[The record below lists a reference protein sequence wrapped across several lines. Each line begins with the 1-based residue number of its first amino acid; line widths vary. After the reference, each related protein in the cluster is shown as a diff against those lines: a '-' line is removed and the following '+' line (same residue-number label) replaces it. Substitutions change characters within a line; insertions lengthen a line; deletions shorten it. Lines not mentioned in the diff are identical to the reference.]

1 MSEGAIYLV
10 LFCPLAGFL
19 IQLLAGKYLSEKVAG
34 TISSLAIL
42 ISFLSA
48 FGILLKFQNPFTVT
62 LFEWFSVGDLHAPF
76 AVFIDKIALLMML
89 VVTGISFLIHVY
101 SIGYMH
107 GDPLFSRYFSY
118 LNLFVFAMLIL
129 VMADNLLLMFVGWEG
144 VGLCSYL
151 LIGFW
156 FQDEFKAFCGKKAF
170 IVNRIGDSAFILGI
184 FLIFSV
190 FGSLTFT
197 KLSGAVL
204 NLTPETYFGLF
215 NLITLFLFIGAMGK
229 SAQIPLYVWLPDA
242 MAGPTPVSALIH
254 AATMVTAGIYMICRM
269 NFLYNLAP
277 ITQNII
283 VIIGTATALLA
294 SLIALTQKDIKKV
307 LAYSTVSQLG
317 YMFLAAGLGAYT
329 AAMFHLTTHAFFKAL
344 LFLCAGS
351 VIHACHGEQNMFK
364 MGGLKNSMPITYLSF
379 LVGALALAGIPPFA
393 GFFSKDAIL
402 ALAYDKH
409 PALWALATGTALLT
423 AFYIFRA
430 VAITF
435 HGELKIKEAHESG
448 SLMTFP
454 LVCLAAGSLLVGFL
468 GIPQF
473 IPHTFHIELSHEFSK
488 FLGFIKEVHLSVST
502 EWTLMA
508 VCSGSALITAW
519 VAHKLFTTKKEV
531 VETCAQKLS
540 TLHNLSE
547 QKFYVDEVYDFLIVR
562 PLKGMSQFFWKY
574 FDLLIIDGAVNFM
587 GQLGRNLAALL
598 SIFQTGKV
606 TNYAFIMFL
615 GAIVILLYLVRF

>member
-1 MSEGAIYLV
+1 MFEGFIYLV
-10 LFCPLAGFL
+10 ILCPLLGFL
-19 IQLLAGKYLSEKVAG
+19 TQLLFGKYLSEKIAG
-34 TISSLAIL
+34 TVSSLAIL

-48 FGILLKFQNPFTVT
+48 FGILLKFQDPFSVT

-76 AVFIDKIALLMML
+76 AIYIDKISLLMIL

-101 SIGYMH
+101 SMGYMH
-107 GDPLFSRYFSY
+107 GDPLFTRYFSY

-184 FLIFSV
+184 FLIFSL
-190 FGSLTFT
+190 FGSLSFT
-197 KLSGAVL
+197 TLSSKVIQF
-204 NLTPETYFGLF
+204 TPETYFGLL
-215 NLITLFLFIGAMGK
+215 NLITLLFFVGATGK

-254 AATMVTAGIYMICRM
+254 AATMVTAGIYMICRL

-277 ITQNII
+277 FTQNII
-283 VIIGTATALLA
+283 IVIGTATALVA
-294 SLIALTQKDIKKV
+294 ALIALTQKDIKKV

-364 MGGLKNSMPITYLSF
+364 MGGLKNIMPITHLSF

-402 ALAYDKH
+402 ALAYDKN
-409 PALWALATGTALLT
+409 PALWVLAAITALLT

-430 VAITF
+430 VALTF
-435 HGELKIKEAHESG
+435 YGELKVKEAHESG
-448 SLMTFP
+448 SLMTLP
-454 LVCLAAGSLLVGFL
+454 LVFLAAGSLLIGFF

-473 IPHTFHIELSHEFSK
+473 IPHTFHIEITHEFSK
-488 FLGFIKEVHLSVST
+488 FLGFLKEVHLSVST
-502 EWTLMA
+502 EWMLMGITLGGILM
-508 VCSGSALITAW
+508 STWLS
-519 VAHKLFTTKKEV
+519 HKFFTTNV
-531 VETCAQKLS
+531 STMDNLSQKFS
-540 TLHNLSE
+540 TLHKLSE
-547 QKFYVDEVYDFLIVR
+547 QKFYVDEIYDFIIVR
-562 PLKGMSQFFWKY
+562 PLKGVSQFLWKN
-574 FDLLIIDGAVNFM
+574 FDLLVIDGLVNFV
-587 GQLGRNLAALL
+587 GQLGRNIAAVL

-606 TNYAFIMFL
+606 THYAFVMFAGMIL
-615 GAIVILLYLVRF
+615 ILLYLVRF

>member
-1 MSEGAIYLV
+1 MYEGAIYLV

-19 IQLLAGKYLSEKVAG
+19 IQLLAGKYLSEKIAG
-34 TISSLAIL
+34 TVSSLAI
-42 ISFLSA
+42 FLSLVGSVA
-48 FGILLKFQNPFTVT
+48 IFLQFQNPFTVT
-62 LFEWFSVGDLHAPF
+62 LFEWFSVGDLHAPW
-76 AVFIDKIALLMML
+76 ALYIDKIALLMIL

-107 GDPLFSRYFSY
+107 GDPLFSRYFSF

-184 FLIFSV
+184 FLIFLL
-190 FGSLTFT
+190 FGNLTFT
-197 KLSGAVL
+197 KLSGIAS
-204 NLTPETYFGLF
+204 NFTPETYFGRF
-215 NLITLFLFIGAMGK
+215 NLITLLLFIGAMGK

-254 AATMVTAGIYMICRM
+254 AATMVTAGVYMICRM
-269 NFLYNLAP
+269 RFLYNLAP
-277 ITQNII
+277 ITQNVVI
-283 VIIGTATALLA
+283 IIGTATALLA

-364 MGGLKNSMPITYLSF
+364 MGGLKNMMPITYLSF

-402 ALAYDKH
+402 ALAYDRH
-409 PALWALATGTALLT
+409 PALWAVAAGTALLT

-430 VAITF
+430 VALTF

-454 LVCLAAGSLLVGFL
+454 LVVLAAGSLLVGFL

-473 IPHTFHIELSHEFSK
+473 IPHTFHIELNHEFSK
-488 FLGFIKEVHLSVST
+488 FLGFLKEVHLSVST

-519 VAHKLFTTKKEV
+519 VAHKLFTSKKEV
-531 VETCAQKLS
+531 IETCAQKLS
-540 TLHNLSE
+540 ILHNLSE

-574 FDLLIIDGAVNFM
+574 FDLLIIDGTVNFM
-587 GQLGRNLAALL
+587 GQLGRNIAALL

-606 TNYAFIMFL
+606 TNYAFVMFL
-615 GAIVILLYLVRF
+615 GALVILLYLVRL

>member
-1 MSEGAIYLV
+1 MYEGAIYLV

-19 IQLLAGKYLSEKVAG
+19 IQLLAGKYLSEKIAG
-34 TISSLAIL
+34 TVSSLAI
-42 ISFLSA
+42 FLSLVGSVA
-48 FGILLKFQNPFTVT
+48 IFLQFQNPFTVT
-62 LFEWFSVGDLHAPF
+62 LFEWFSVGDLHAPW
-76 AVFIDKIALLMML
+76 ALYIDKIALLMIL

-107 GDPLFSRYFSY
+107 GDPLFSRYFSF

-190 FGSLTFT
+190 FGNLAFT

-254 AATMVTAGIYMICRM
+254 AATMVTAGVYMICRM

-283 VIIGTATALLA
+283 IVVGTATALLA

-402 ALAYDKH
+402 ALAYDRH
-409 PALWALATGTALLT
+409 PALWVLAAITALLT

-430 VAITF
+430 VALTF
-435 HGELKIKEAHESG
+435 YGELKVKEAHESG
-448 SLMTFP
+448 SLMTLP
-454 LVCLAAGSLLVGFL
+454 LVFLAAGSLLIGFF

-473 IPHTFHIELSHEFSK
+473 IPHTFHIEITHEFSK
-488 FLGFIKEVHLSVST
+488 FLGFLKEVHLSVST
-502 EWTLMA
+502 EWMLMGVTL
-508 VCSGSALITAW
+508 SGILMSVWLS
-519 VAHKLFTTKKEV
+519 HKFFTTNV
-531 VETCAQKLS
+531 STMDNLSQKFPI
-540 TLHNLSE
+540 LHKLSE
-547 QKFYVDEVYDFLIVR
+547 QKFYVDEIYDFIIVR
-562 PLKGMSQFFWKY
+562 PLKRVSQFLWKN
-574 FDLLIIDGAVNFM
+574 FDLLVIDCMVNFV
-587 GQLGRNLAALL
+587 GQLGRNIASVL

-606 TNYAFIMFL
+606 THYAFVMFAGMIL
-615 GAIVILLYLVRF
+615 ILLYLVRF